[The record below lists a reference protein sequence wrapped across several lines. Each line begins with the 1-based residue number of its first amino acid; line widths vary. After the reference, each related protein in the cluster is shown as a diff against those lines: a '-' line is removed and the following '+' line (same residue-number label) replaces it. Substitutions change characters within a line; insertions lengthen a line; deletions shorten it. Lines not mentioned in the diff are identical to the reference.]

1 MSSTDQNEP
10 LLDVETVEDGQKYDN
25 SKQVHFE
32 EIGHLKIRK
41 KIEKT
46 KLCERPSFKAIFEEL
61 KGDAPD
67 NNTPITSQNV
77 LHTNPQRNLFTSQ
90 RHITS
95 LNNITVPNFS
105 SPLVNS
111 LNNPG
116 NNPNNDNLSKRKS
129 SSEIQIEKLNPS
141 LPSNYLELPQND
153 VKYVYS
159 PNNFGQQDC
168 SGQNQNLRAES
179 VKSRNSSGENLNFDG
194 NGSFESI
201 GNNFDG
207 NGTVMVAQQAAHKR
221 QERLTKNKEAAK
233 QCRLKKKEYIKCLET
248 RVEVLENQNKALIH
262 ELKTLKDMYC
272 GNKN

>member
-1 MSSTDQNEP
+1 MSSAEQNEP
-10 LLDVETVEDGQKYDN
+10 LLDVETVEDGNGGSKYDS

-32 EIGHLKIRK
+32 EIGHIKIRT

-61 KGDAPD
+61 KGVEPE
-67 NNTPITSQNV
+67 NTPTTSHNS
-77 LHTNPQRNLFTSQ
+77 HTNHMKVAPQRKLTSQ

-111 LNNPG
+111 Q
-116 NNPNNDNLSKRKS
+116 NNDSKRKS
-129 SSEIQIEKLNPS
+129 ISEIHIEKLNPS
-141 LPSNYLELPQND
+141 LPSNYLEIRQND

-159 PNNFGQQDC
+159 PNNFSHQDFP
-168 SGQNQNLRAES
+168 QNQTLRAES
-179 VKSRNSSGENLNFDG
+179 VKSRNSSGELNFDG
-194 NGSFESI
+194 NGSFDGVS
-201 GNNFDG
+201 NNFDG